1 MDHEKRQRII
11 FIDSPRPNAYAL
23 DEAYTGC
30 LLKLIA
36 DNRSLLVN
44 RGGGGLKGWEKGGRV
59 ARRGSFFFLFFSF
72 SFSSSSFF
80 FFFSYLF
87 RRIRAIDYAARY
99 LHLSSKNLDLWP
111 RFDRYEGDKGG
122 ERERE
127 RKVWTNGR
135 AQVRRND
142 LERIGSCHRV

>member
-44 RGGGGLKGWEKGGRV
+44 RGGGGL
-59 ARRGSFFFLFFSF
+59 RRGTRSQTRIFLFSLLLL
-72 SFSSSSFF
+72 
-80 FFFSYLF
+80 LF
-87 RRIRAIDYAARY
+87 
-99 LHLSSKNLDLWP
+99 LLLLLLLLFLLSLSKNSS
-111 RFDRYEGDKGG
+111 DRLRG
-122 ERERE
+122 
-127 RKVWTNGR
+127 
-135 AQVRRND
+135 
-142 LERIGSCHRV
+142 